1 MSAEESITGR
11 IMSPMWLILLKKTIT
26 LLALV
31 EPFGLIP
38 LYLQATA
45 GLTGSAQRQY
55 ARLLGVTVA
64 VALVVAGLFGAE
76 ILDLL
81 GLSLGGMRVGGGII
95 VLILAIAMVLGQE
108 KAVKQTAAEASAA
121 SNRQGHGIVPL
132 GIPLL
137 AGPGALSYVMSHGP
151 LHQAPDYA
159 LVVLPGLI
167 IGALTWATFHF
178 ATSTQHWLTP
188 AKLNVIE
195 RLAGFLLAGLAID
208 MMAAG
213 LKKLFPLLAG

>member
-1 MSAEESITGR
+1 ML
-11 IMSPMWLILLKKTIT
+11 PMWLQLLKKTIT

-38 LYLQATA
+38 LFLQATS
-45 GLTGSAQRQY
+45 GLMPHLRRQY

-64 VALVVAGLFGAE
+64 VALIGAGLFGVHLLE
-76 ILDLL
+76 LL

-121 SNRQGHGIVPL
+121 ADRQGRGIVPL

-137 AGPGALSYVMSHGP
+137 AGPGALSYMMSSSP
-151 LHQAPDYA
+151 LNRPSDLM
-159 LVVLPGLI
+159 LVVVPGLMIGI
-167 IGALTWATFHF
+167 ITWATFHF
-178 ATSTQHWLTP
+178 ASRTQRWLTP
-188 AKLNVIE
+188 DKLNVIE
-195 RLAGFLLAGLAID
+195 RLAGFLLAGLAVD
-208 MMAAG
+208 MIAMG
-213 LKKLFPLLAG
+213 LKELFPPLAG